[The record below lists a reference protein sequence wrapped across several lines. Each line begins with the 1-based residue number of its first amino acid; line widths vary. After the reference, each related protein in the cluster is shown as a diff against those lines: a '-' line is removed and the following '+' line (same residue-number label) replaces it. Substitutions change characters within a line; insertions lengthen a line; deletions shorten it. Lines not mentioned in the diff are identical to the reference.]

1 MKQYII
7 NESVLY
13 ELIKKSNY
21 LEWLE
26 HNNFDIPSDC
36 DESLVQEYLEK
47 TTKYEIEYC
56 SDRYVPYDANKL
68 EDDLK

>member
-47 TTKYEIEYC
+47 TTKYEIE
-56 SDRYVPYDANKL
+56 
-68 EDDLK
+68 